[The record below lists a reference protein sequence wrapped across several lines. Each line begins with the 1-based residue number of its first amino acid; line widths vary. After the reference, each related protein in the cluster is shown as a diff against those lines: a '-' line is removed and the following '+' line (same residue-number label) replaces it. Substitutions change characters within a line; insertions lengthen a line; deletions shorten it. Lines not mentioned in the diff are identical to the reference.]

1 MKMLIISHL
10 WYVGMQLSVGAG
22 YKLQREEEN
31 PKDPNAVC
39 VLDGPHKKAYL
50 KRENAFIV
58 SKLMTGIIKL
68 LVT

>member
-1 MKMLIISHL
+1 MLVCTIGDWNNS
-10 WYVGMQLSVGAG
+10 QSVQGIN
-22 YKLQREEEN
+22 YKEN

>member
-1 MKMLIISHL
+1 MLVCNS
-10 WYVGMQLSVGAG
+10 QSVQGIN
-22 YKLQREEEN
+22 YKEN

>member
-1 MKMLIISHL
+1 
-10 WYVGMQLSVGAG
+10 VR
-22 YKLQREEEN
+22 QREEEN

-58 SKLMTGIIKL
+58 NKLMTGIIKL

>member
-1 MKMLIISHL
+1 MLVCNS
-10 WYVGMQLSVGAG
+10 QSVQGIN
-22 YKLQREEEN
+22 YKEN

-50 KRENAFIV
+50 KRENAFII